1 MGWCTTL
8 ETDAAAR
15 GKIQDLRDEL
25 RNAGD
30 KRDKAFQRK
39 KTTALKKI
47 VANMTMGND
56 SEFICTAPELTPV
69 SPLFPEIIQAM
80 QIQVLEIKKSELA
93 CSTPN

>member
-1 MGWCTTL
+1 MIVA
-8 ETDAAAR
+8 DFSAR

-30 KRDKAFQRK
+30 KRDKAFMRK

-56 SEFICTAPELTPV
+56 STLSRPFVTDTSV
-69 SPLFPEIIQAM
+69 SL
-80 QIQVLEIKKSELA
+80 VS
-93 CSTPN
+93 

>member
-1 MGWCTTL
+1 MADAKL
-8 ETDAAAR
+8 FSELDAQARTDISAR

-30 KRDKAFQRK
+30 RRDKAFQRK

-56 SEFICTAPELTPV
+56 SEFG
-69 SPLFPEIIQAM
+69 
-80 QIQVLEIKKSELA
+80 A
-93 CSTPN
+93 CRRN

>member
-1 MGWCTTL
+1 MNSPMS
-8 ETDAAAR
+8 TDIPAR

-30 KRDKAFQRK
+30 RRDKAFQRK

-56 SEFICTAPELTPV
+56 SESTAPSIELTAV

-93 CSTPN
+93 WSRLN